1 MTESGAI
8 EFFLTPEERKKKDME
23 NQVKV
28 LIKKVSLLEK
38 VVDSLQEEIN
48 KIKEKELWTY

>member
-48 KIKEKELWTY
+48 KIKEKE